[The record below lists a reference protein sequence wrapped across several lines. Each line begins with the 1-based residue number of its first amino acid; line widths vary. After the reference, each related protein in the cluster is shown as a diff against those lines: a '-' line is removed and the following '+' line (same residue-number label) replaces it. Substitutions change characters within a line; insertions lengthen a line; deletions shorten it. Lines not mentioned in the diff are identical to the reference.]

1 MKATDKNMFSMSVPG
16 ADLDTSLGSY
26 RGLEASSLLYEAHL
40 RSICME
46 DHSTACFDFD
56 ISTAYD
62 VQDLVTLQKVVN
74 NGEKVCGYKISLT
87 SEETQSWFKASEPAY
102 GTLTD
107 RNFSKPYLDLKDL
120 SEPLLEAEL
129 ILIPVSELVP
139 SMTDRELAANL
150 VVAPGLEIPDS
161 RFRNWFPVLPLN
173 VIISDNSVAGKVV
186 MGNPVKIPEPDDF
199 ARIRLLLSR
208 DEKLLS
214 EGISSTVLGNP
225 LNSVRWLMNKLASR
239 GEKLAPGMRIS
250 SGTLTLPVKLETGK
264 YHAAYTMVGD
274 VDLEVVRTA

>member
-1 MKATDKNMFSMSVPG
+1 MSVPKG
-16 ADLDTSLGSY
+16 VLDSSLGSY

-40 RSICME
+40 NSICME
-46 DHSTACFDFD
+46 DHSSNCFNFD

-74 NGEKVCGYKISLT
+74 NGERVLGYKISLT
-87 SEETQSWFKASEPAY
+87 SEETQSWFKAKEPAY

-107 RNFSKPYLDLKDL
+107 RNFSEPFLDLKDL

-129 ILIPVSELVP
+129 ILIPVSDLLP
-139 SMTDRELAANL
+139 SMTDSELAANL

-173 VIISDNSVAGKVV
+173 MIISDNSVAGKVV
-186 MGNPVKIPEPDDF
+186 MGNPVKVNEPDEL
-199 ARIRLLLSR
+199 ARIRLVLSK
-208 DEKLLS
+208 DEKVLS

-225 LNSVRWLMNKLASR
+225 LNSLRWLMKKLADR
-239 GEKLAPGMRIS
+239 GEKLTPGMRIS
-250 SGTLTLPVKLETGK
+250 SGTLTLPVKLEKGK
-264 YHAAYTMVGD
+264 YHAAYTMVGN
-274 VDLEVVRTA
+274 VDLEVAGKN

>member
-1 MKATDKNMFSMSVPG
+1 LKATAKNMFSMSVPG
-16 ADLDTSLGSY
+16 GDLERSLGSY

-46 DHSTACFDFD
+46 DHTRSCFDFD
-56 ISTAYD
+56 LSTAYD
-62 VQDLVTLQKVVN
+62 VQDLVTLQKVVS
-74 NGEKVCGYKISLT
+74 NGERVLGYKISLT

-107 RNFSKPYLDLKDL
+107 RNFSEPYLDLKDL

-129 ILIPVSELVP
+129 ILIPVCDLFP
-139 SMTDRELAANL
+139 SMSDRELAANI

-186 MGNPVKIPEPDDF
+186 MGKPVRVSEPDEL
-199 ARIRLLLSR
+199 AGIRLVLSK
-208 DEKLLS
+208 DDQVLS

-225 LNSVRWLMNKLASR
+225 LNSLRWLMNKLSSR
-239 GEKLAPGMRIS
+239 GERLAPGMRIS

-264 YHAAYTMVGD
+264 YHAAYTMVGN
-274 VDLEVVRTA
+274 VDLEVVRTS